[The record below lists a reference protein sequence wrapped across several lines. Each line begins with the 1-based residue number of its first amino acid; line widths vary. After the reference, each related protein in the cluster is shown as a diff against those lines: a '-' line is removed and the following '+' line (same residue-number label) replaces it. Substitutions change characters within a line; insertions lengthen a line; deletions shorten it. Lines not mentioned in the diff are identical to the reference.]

1 MIFRICS
8 QLCIFNGL
16 DVPAFR
22 ITDRTAES
30 RSVVGNFMPPISNLP
45 LRQKVFLSITVLTGL
60 FILLAYHINFLSWET
75 LNLVIFFYGVGVP
88 MLLLTQDTL
97 VDLDKPDIFKIW
109 VTIAVLFLIAYFLTK
124 DNPSLTVRRSP
135 DFVDRGINKL
145 ISKGST
151 TALKALPLFLLCYW
165 PLNYIVKKRTGNFI
179 INTFRQFNWQHDI
192 ANREIDWY
200 DVMINLFLAAVI
212 IFAGLFEI

>member
-1 MIFRICS
+1 
-8 QLCIFNGL
+8 
-16 DVPAFR
+16 
-22 ITDRTAES
+22 
-30 RSVVGNFMPPISNLP
+30 MPPISNLP

-60 FILLAYHINFLSWET
+60 FILLAYHTNILSWET

-88 MLLLTQDTL
+88 MLLLAQDTL

-109 VTIAVLFLIAYFLTK
+109 GTIALLFLIAYFLTK

-200 DVMINLFLAAVI
+200 DVMVILFLAAVI